1 MTRAGQVAPVGSQY
15 RSAAESLIFS
25 ISTLDRSTSA
35 DIPDPHQESVSHRPV
50 SSFGLPRVRGLH
62 HRYEWRE
69 AA

>member
-50 SSFGLPRVRGLH
+50 SSFGRVAGSSLIS
-62 HRYEWRE
+62 
-69 AA
+69 AAHQP